1 MFDVNVL
8 LLAALAYLLALFAIA
23 YAGERG
29 LLPRSLTQHPIVYVL
44 SLGVYA
50 SAFAFY
56 GVTGLA
62 QSYGL
67 GYLNY
72 YLGLSAALFL
82 LPVIIAPLHHI
93 CKTYQLNSLADLLSF
108 RFRSQWVGS
117 LTTAFCSI
125 AMWPLLAMQIQT
137 VSDAIAMLTPENG
150 QNSMRPVSA
159 LLFCLIIS
167 LFTILFGS
175 RNLSSRDTHRGL
187 VTALAFESLIKLI
200 AFLVLGAAAVLG
212 IFGGWDDMQNWLNTQ
227 GGVIQQLQQ
236 SSKDDYSRMM
246 LVLFFAAALCMP
258 HVFHM
263 LFAEN
268 PSRKKLFTASWGLPL
283 YLLLLSLPVLPMLW
297 ASQAIGNDGSGDY
310 AALALLQYF
319 NDPALSLLVFIGGI
333 SAASGAIIV
342 ATLAIASMSLNHIVL
357 PLHSPRRKD
366 IDIYSWLLWTRKILI
381 FATILLGYL
390 LYILIPERHTL
401 SALAVIAVAGCAQF
415 LPGLLA
421 VMYWP
426 DANRK
431 GFIGGLLAGF
441 ALWVCGLLAPA
452 LGIDTP
458 AFILALPGVEG
469 SQSERW
475 LAISTLSL
483 GANMLVLIV
492 VSLLT
497 ETSKE
502 ERSTAEA
509 CALDDLNRPGRQALN
524 LSSAREMRSR
534 LAEILGRAAADKEF
548 NRALT
553 ELQLDDDETRPY
565 ALRRIRDRIEV
576 NLSALLGPSIARRVI
591 DRSLPYAASLM
602 GEGEDINYIEDRLEH
617 YQTHLTGLAADL
629 DGLRR
634 YHRQTL
640 ENLPTGVCALA
651 SDREILLW
659 NKSMTAIT
667 GIPGSAIIG
676 SSTDGLPPVWRRL
689 LDDFIRSE
697 DEHWSKAGIELE
709 AQHHWL
715 NLHKTASQMPGRDE
729 LIIVVEDI
737 TETQLLEKE
746 LAHQER
752 LASIG
757 RLAAGVAHE
766 IGNPVTGIASLAQNL
781 RYETDDPF
789 LLESAEQ
796 IVKQT
801 QRITSIVQSLVNF
814 AHSGREEPTRAK
826 EAVCIKQCID
836 EAIALLQLDRE
847 ADQVIFLNHS
857 PAELFVA
864 GDQQRLMQVFIN
876 LLTNA
881 RDASPPG
888 ASIRIEGAAI
898 DEQRAHIRVID
909 QGSGIDQNL
918 IEQIFEPFFT
928 TKEPGKGTGLGLAL
942 VYRIIDDLGGD
953 ISVESPVD
961 AGPHPGSCFHIHLP
975 LACQIG
981 TGQQH

>member
-1 MFDVNVL
+1 MF
-8 LLAALAYLLALFAIA
+8 
-23 YAGERG
+23 
-29 LLPRSLTQHPIVYVL
+29 LPFFDNLRSGGVPV
-44 SLGVYA
+44 SLREY
-50 SAFAFY
+50 
-56 GVTGLA
+56 
-62 QSYGL
+62 
-67 GYLNY
+67 
-72 YLGLSAALFL
+72 
-82 LPVIIAPLHHI
+82 
-93 CKTYQLNSLADLLSF
+93 LSF
-108 RFRSQWVGS
+108 LEGVK
-117 LTTAFCSI
+117 
-125 AMWPLLAMQIQT
+125 
-137 VSDAIAMLTPENG
+137 
-150 QNSMRPVSA
+150 
-159 LLFCLIIS
+159 
-167 LFTILFGS
+167 
-175 RNLSSRDTHRGL
+175 RGL
-187 VTALAFESLIKLI
+187 VTYDKGRALEALAKHVG
-200 AFLVLGAAAVLG
+200 VLE
-212 IFGGWDDMQNWLNTQ
+212 Q
-227 GGVIQQLQQ
+227 
-236 SSKDDYSRMM
+236 
-246 LVLFFAAALCMP
+246 
-258 HVFHM
+258 
-263 LFAEN
+263 
-268 PSRKKLFTASWGLPL
+268 
-283 YLLLLSLPVLPMLW
+283 
-297 ASQAIGNDGSGDY
+297 GND
-310 AALALLQYF
+310 
-319 NDPALSLLVFIGGI
+319 V
-333 SAASGAIIV
+333 
-342 ATLAIASMSLNHIVL
+342 
-357 PLHSPRRKD
+357 
-366 IDIYSWLLWTRKILI
+366 
-381 FATILLGYL
+381 
-390 LYILIPERHTL
+390 
-401 SALAVIAVAGCAQF
+401 
-415 LPGLLA
+415 
-421 VMYWP
+421 
-426 DANRK
+426 
-431 GFIGGLLAGF
+431 
-441 ALWVCGLLAPA
+441 
-452 LGIDTP
+452 
-458 AFILALPGVEG
+458 
-469 SQSERW
+469 
-475 LAISTLSL
+475 
-483 GANMLVLIV
+483 NMLVLII
-492 VSLLT
+492 VSMLT

-509 CALDDLNRPGRQALN
+509 CALDDLNRPGRLALN
-524 LSSAREMRSR
+524 LSSAREMRNR

-548 NRALT
+548 DRALL

-667 GIPGSAIIG
+667 DIPGSAIIG
-676 SSTDGLPPVWRRL
+676 SSIGGLPPVWRRL
-689 LDDFIRSE
+689 LDDFINSE
-697 DEHWSKAGIELE
+697 DEHWSKAGIELD
-709 AQHHWL
+709 AQHRWL

-781 RYETDDPF
+781 RYETDDPL

-826 EAVCIKQCID
+826 EAVSVKRCID

-847 ADQVIFLNHS
+847 ADQVVFINNS
-857 PAELFVA
+857 PDTLFVA

-888 ASIRIEGAAI
+888 ASIRIESSAPN
-898 DEQRAHIRVID
+898 DQRAHIRVID
-909 QGSGIDQNL
+909 QGSGIDQKL

-953 ISVESPVD
+953 ISVESPVTAD
-961 AGPHPGSCFHIHLP
+961 ANPGSCFHIYLP
-975 LACQIG
+975 LACHMPTPASG
-981 TGQQH
+981 

>member
-1 MFDVNVL
+1 
-8 LLAALAYLLALFAIA
+8 
-23 YAGERG
+23 
-29 LLPRSLTQHPIVYVL
+29 
-44 SLGVYA
+44 
-50 SAFAFY
+50 
-56 GVTGLA
+56 
-62 QSYGL
+62 
-67 GYLNY
+67 
-72 YLGLSAALFL
+72 
-82 LPVIIAPLHHI
+82 
-93 CKTYQLNSLADLLSF
+93 
-108 RFRSQWVGS
+108 
-117 LTTAFCSI
+117 
-125 AMWPLLAMQIQT
+125 MWPLLAMQIQT

-310 AALALLQYF
+310 AALALLQHF
-319 NDPALSLLVFIGGI
+319 DDPALSLLVFIGGI

-509 CALDDLNRPGRQALN
+509 CALDDLN
-524 LSSAREMRSR
+524 LS
-534 LAEILGRAAADKEF
+534 
-548 NRALT
+548 
-553 ELQLDDDETRPY
+553 
-565 ALRRIRDRIEV
+565 
-576 NLSALLGPSIARRVI
+576 
-591 DRSLPYAASLM
+591 
-602 GEGEDINYIEDRLEH
+602 
-617 YQTHLTGLAADL
+617 
-629 DGLRR
+629 
-634 YHRQTL
+634 
-640 ENLPTGVCALA
+640 
-651 SDREILLW
+651 
-659 NKSMTAIT
+659 
-667 GIPGSAIIG
+667 
-676 SSTDGLPPVWRRL
+676 
-689 LDDFIRSE
+689 
-697 DEHWSKAGIELE
+697 
-709 AQHHWL
+709 
-715 NLHKTASQMPGRDE
+715 
-729 LIIVVEDI
+729 LI
-737 TETQLLEKE
+737 
-746 LAHQER
+746 
-752 LASIG
+752 
-757 RLAAGVAHE
+757 
-766 IGNPVTGIASLAQNL
+766 
-781 RYETDDPF
+781 
-789 LLESAEQ
+789 
-796 IVKQT
+796 
-801 QRITSIVQSLVNF
+801 
-814 AHSGREEPTRAK
+814 
-826 EAVCIKQCID
+826 
-836 EAIALLQLDRE
+836 
-847 ADQVIFLNHS
+847 
-857 PAELFVA
+857 
-864 GDQQRLMQVFIN
+864 
-876 LLTNA
+876 
-881 RDASPPG
+881 
-888 ASIRIEGAAI
+888 
-898 DEQRAHIRVID
+898 HI
-909 QGSGIDQNL
+909 
-918 IEQIFEPFFT
+918 
-928 TKEPGKGTGLGLAL
+928 
-942 VYRIIDDLGGD
+942 
-953 ISVESPVD
+953 
-961 AGPHPGSCFHIHLP
+961 
-975 LACQIG
+975 
-981 TGQQH
+981 